1 MNDSQRFGINENEV
15 VAQNFGDEVVVIN
28 LARGKYYSLAGTG
41 VAVWEAT
48 IAGHNAPA
56 IVEAVSAAYGIDQL
70 RVGTDVAALI
80 GQCSEHALLVPR
92 GDGEPV
98 PEGALEVEGSGDYA
112 TPELQVHDDVGHLL
126 ALDPP
131 LPGLQ
136 HKPPSEGGDPQ

>member
-15 VAQNFGDEVVVIN
+15 VAQNFSDEVVVIN

-41 VAVWEAT
+41 TAVWEAA
-48 IAGHNAPA
+48 IAGHAAPA
-56 IVEAVSAAYGIDQL
+56 IVDAVSAAYGIDRS

-80 GQCSEHALLVPR
+80 GQCSEHALIVPR
-92 GDGEPV
+92 GDSDPT
-98 PEGALEVEGSGDYA
+98 PEGALRVEASGDYT

-136 HKPPSEGGDPQ
+136 HKPPSEDEDPR